1 MLALTAKALLTPL
14 ERIEQPLVVIEH
26 GRITAIASSSSAE
39 IPRGAKHIDFGED
52 LLAPGLV
59 DIHIHGGVGYDAMQ
73 DDEGGRRRFEKFLTT
88 RGVTAYYPTTVT
100 APMEATLRAL
110 ERLANAVEA
119 ARTQN
124 SEAHAQPLGI
134 HLEGPFLS
142 HLRRGVHPPED
153 LLSPDLHTF
162 ERFWQAARGTI
173 RVMTIA
179 PELPGAAELISEAA
193 RRGVCVSIGHSD
205 AALEEARVGIYS
217 GARHATHTFNAMRPL
232 DHRSPGILGEV
243 LTNPAL
249 TADIIADGVHVHP
262 SVVRLFVEAKRLE
275 HAVLIT
281 DATAA
286 TGMPDGRYRLG
297 SLEVDVHDGKC
308 LHEGR
313 LAGSVLTLDRAVRN
327 AMAFAELDLS
337 QALRLATLNPAR
349 VVAAA
354 KKGVLQVDADAD
366 LVVMSA
372 CGEIKATIV
381 HGVIAAP

>member
-1 MLALTAKALLTPL
+1 MLALTAKALLTPV
-14 ERIEQPLVVIEH
+14 ERIEQPLVLIEH
-26 GRITAIASSSSAE
+26 GRIARIASASSAE
-39 IPRGAKHIDFGED
+39 IPRSAKHIDFGED

-73 DDEGGRRRFEKFLTT
+73 DDEGGRRRFEKFLAT

-100 APMEATLRAL
+100 APMEPTLRAL

-119 ARTQN
+119 ARAQS
-124 SEAHAQPLGI
+124 SEAQAQPLGI

-142 HLRRGVHPPED
+142 HLRRGVHPPEN
-153 LLSPDLHTF
+153 LLSPDLRSF

-179 PELPGAAELISEAA
+179 PELPGAAEVISEAA

-205 AALEEARVGIYS
+205 ATLEEARAGVAA
-217 GARHATHTFNAMRPL
+217 GAQHATHTFNAMRPL

-249 TADIIADGVHVHP
+249 SADIIADGVHVDP
-262 SVVRLFVEAKRLE
+262 SVVRLFVQAKRLE

-286 TGMPDGRYRLG
+286 TGMPDGRYQLG
-297 SLEVDVHDGKC
+297 SLEVDVHDGRC

-337 QALRLATLNPAR
+337 QALRLATLNPAS

-354 KKGVLQVDADAD
+354 RKGVLQVGGDAD
-366 LVVMSA
+366 LAVISPV
-372 CGEIKATIV
+372 GEIKATLV
-381 HGVIAAP
+381 KGVIATA